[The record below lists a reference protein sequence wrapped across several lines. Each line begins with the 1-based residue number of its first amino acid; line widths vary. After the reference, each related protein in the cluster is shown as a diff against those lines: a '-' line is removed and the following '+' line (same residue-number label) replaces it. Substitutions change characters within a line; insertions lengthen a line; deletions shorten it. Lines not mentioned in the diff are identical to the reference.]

1 MEGGMEKGKS
11 VVIQLPDEDM
21 LQRADLNSDQLES
34 LVKSML
40 GSQVGRG
47 IDDVIIRGGRLSGG
61 KDAASTWTKTIWKRA
76 C

>member
-1 MEGGMEKGKS
+1 MEKGKS

-47 IDDVIIRGGRLSGG
+47 IDDPSDIFCKFVLG
-61 KDAASTWTKTIWKRA
+61 ASWGIPK
-76 C
+76 